1 MGWPRESD
9 VFEEIAKSEQ
19 QIKVTTE
26 TRRYG
31 KKITLVEGFDK
42 HVDVK
47 DIGKRLKEG
56 LACGGTV
63 KNGIIKLQRNHKK
76 KTKTKEIK
84 RAIARILTM
93 KSQIL
98 NKSNGLLNNK

>member
-1 MGWPRESD
+1 MNENEFGLPTESD

-19 QIKVTTE
+19 QIKVTLV

-47 DIGKRLKEG
+47 SVAKSLKEK
-56 LACGGTV
+56 LACGGTL
-63 KNGIIKLQRNHKK
+63 KNGVVELQGDHKK
-76 KTKTKEIK
+76 KVKHFLVQLGFSENTI
-84 RAIARILTM
+84 
-93 KSQIL
+93 SD
-98 NKSNGLLNNK
+98 

>member
-1 MGWPRESD
+1 MDAADFGLPTEAD

-19 QIKVTTE
+19 HIKVATQ

-47 DIGKRLKEG
+47 AIGKRLKEE
-56 LACGGTV
+56 LACGGTTKNNVIELQGNHQKKV
-63 KNGIIKLQRNHKK
+63 KPILMKLGFSEEII
-76 KTKTKEIK
+76 
-84 RAIARILTM
+84 
-93 KSQIL
+93 SD
-98 NKSNGLLNNK
+98 

>member
-1 MGWPRESD
+1 MDLKEFDLPSSTD

-19 QIKVTTE
+19 QIKVVTQ

-47 DIGKRLKEG
+47 EIGKRLKES

-63 KNGIIKLQRNHKK
+63 KDGVIELQGDHKK
-76 KTKTKEIK
+76 KVKP
-84 RAIARILTM
+84 
-93 KSQIL
+93 
-98 NKSNGLLNNK
+98 LLVKLGFPEGSISD

>member
-1 MGWPRESD
+1 MDSNEFGLPSNTD

-19 QIKVTTE
+19 QITVSIL

-31 KKITLVEGFDK
+31 KKMTLVEGFDK

-47 DIGKRLKEG
+47 SIGKRLKEK

-63 KNGIIKLQRNHKK
+63 KNGAIELQGNHKK
-76 KTKTKEIK
+76 KV
-84 RAIARILTM
+84 RPILVDLGF
-93 KSQIL
+93 SQSTI
-98 NKSNGLLNNK
+98 SD

>member
-1 MGWPRESD
+1 MDSDEFQLPSNTD

-19 QIKVTTE
+19 HIKISIL

-31 KKITLVEGFDK
+31 KKTTLVGGFDK

-47 DIGKRLKEG
+47 SLGKRLKEE

-63 KNGIIKLQRNHKK
+63 KNGAIELQGDHRKKIK
-76 KTKTKEIK
+76 
-84 RAIARILTM
+84 
-93 KSQIL
+93 QIL
-98 NKSNGLLNNK
+98 VRFGFSEDTITD

>member
-1 MGWPRESD
+1 MNENEFGLPTESD

-19 QIKVTTE
+19 QIKVTLV

-47 DIGKRLKEG
+47 SVAKSLKEK
-56 LACGGTV
+56 LACGGTL
-63 KNGIIKLQRNHKK
+63 KNGVVELQGDHKK
-76 KTKTKEIK
+76 KVKPFLVQLGFSEETI
-84 RAIARILTM
+84 
-93 KSQIL
+93 SD
-98 NKSNGLLNNK
+98 

>member
-1 MGWPRESD
+1 MDSDEFNIPSSTD

-19 QIKVTTE
+19 PIKVSIL

-42 HVDVK
+42 HQDVK
-47 DIGKRLKEG
+47 AIAKRLKEE

-63 KNGIIKLQRNHKK
+63 KDGAIELQGEHKVK
-76 KTKTKEIK
+76 AKEILVK
-84 RAIARILTM
+84 LGFSEDTI
-93 KSQIL
+93 S
-98 NKSNGLLNNK
+98 G